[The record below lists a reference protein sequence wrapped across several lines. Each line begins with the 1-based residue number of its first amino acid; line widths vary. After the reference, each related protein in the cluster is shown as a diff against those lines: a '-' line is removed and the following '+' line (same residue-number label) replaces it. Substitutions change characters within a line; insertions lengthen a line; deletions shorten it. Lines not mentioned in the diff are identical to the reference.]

1 MDTLSKVYSSWSTN
15 LSHIVWRIEEQIQM
29 TPFTPTKL
37 PLVHQVETTKVL
49 KKTISANRALAKLN
63 GVAKIIPNQNILINS
78 LVLQEAKDSS
88 EIENII
94 TTHDELFRAGLD
106 IASVTNETKEVQH
119 YRQAL
124 LKGFALV
131 QEHGLLLKRDII
143 AMQQE
148 LEQNDAGVRRQ
159 SGTVLRNVATGE
171 VVFEPPQEYE
181 VIQDLLTNLEQ
192 YINEPNDIDP
202 LINMAIIH
210 YQFESIHP
218 FYDGNG
224 RTGRIIN
231 ILYLILKE
239 LLDIPIL
246 YLSSYII
253 QNKADYYR
261 LLQEVRTENN
271 WEEWILYMLDGV
283 EQTSLETIELIN
295 GIHRLMGEAKDEI
308 KEKLPKIYSK
318 DLVEILFMHPY
329 TKIEFLMSG
338 MDIHRDTASKYLREL
353 ESIDV
358 LESIKIGRSK
368 FFVNK
373 QLFNILKKGI

>member
-1 MDTLSKVYSSWSTN
+1 MNIK
-15 LSHIVWRIEEQIQM
+15 
-29 TPFTPTKL
+29 KL
-37 PLVHQVETTKVL
+37 PLPIELETPKVL
-49 KKTISANRALAKLN
+49 KKAISANRALANLN
-63 GVAKIIPNQNILINS
+63 GVAKIIPNSQILINS

-94 TTHDELFRAGLD
+94 TTHDELFRAELGM
-106 IASVTNETKEVQH
+106 ASVTNETKEVQH
-119 YRQAL
+119 YREAL
-124 LKGFALV
+124 LKGYALV
-131 QEHGLLLKRDII
+131 QEHKLLLKRDII
-143 AMQQE
+143 AIQKE

-159 SGTVLRNVATGE
+159 SGTVLRNMATGE

-181 VIQDLLTNLEQ
+181 VIQELLTNLEQ
-192 YINEPNDIDP
+192 YINKPNDLDP
-202 LINMAIIH
+202 LVNMAIIH

-239 LLDIPIL
+239 LLDLPIL

-253 QNKADYYR
+253 RNKADYYR
-261 LLQEVRTENN
+261 LLQEVRTKEN
-271 WEEWILYMLDGV
+271 WEEWIHYMLDGV

-295 GIHRLMGEAKDEI
+295 GIYALMHETKKEI

-329 TKIEFLMSG
+329 TKIDFLVEG
-338 MDIHRDTASKYLREL
+338 LGIARQTASIYLNEL
-353 ESIDV
+353 EKNGIMEGV
-358 LESIKIGRSK
+358 KIGRSK
-368 FFVNK
+368 YFINVR
-373 QLFNILKKGI
+373 LFNMLKKGI